1 MTGSDGSPGHPRKYG
16 TFPRKI
22 RTYAL
27 DKKVISL
34 PFAIHS
40 SSGLTAE
47 TLHLDGR
54 GLLRTGYFADIV
66 VFDPKTIADQA
77 TYDNPE
83 ALAAGMKYVLVN
95 GKVVVD
101 RGNFTNTFAGRALK
115 STH

>member
-1 MTGSDGSPGHPRKYG
+1 MG
-16 TFPRKI
+16 
-22 RTYAL
+22 
-27 DKKVISL
+27 KKVISL

-66 VFDPKTIADQA
+66 VFDPKRIADQA

-83 ALAAGMKYVLVN
+83 VLAAGMNYVLVN
-95 GKVVVD
+95 GKVAID
-101 RGNFTNTFAGRALK
+101 GGKFTNTFAGRVLK
-115 STH
+115 SGIRF